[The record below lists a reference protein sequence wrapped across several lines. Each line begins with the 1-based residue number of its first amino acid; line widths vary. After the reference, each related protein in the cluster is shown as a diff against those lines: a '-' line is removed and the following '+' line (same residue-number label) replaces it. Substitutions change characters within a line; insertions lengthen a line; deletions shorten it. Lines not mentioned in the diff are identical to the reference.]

1 MEIKEQLHINA
12 VSGKYSKILEAIHR
26 KDINI
31 AIYQRDTHSLENDLS
46 IAIEKDFAYNASG
59 TPKEIASKLEGYF
72 DENLPQCK
80 ALLSDINGVL
90 RQFDTV
96 AGTNSYRLLFSTV
109 NNNMCRKFHTDI
121 NDLRLLCTYKGPGTL
136 WVSEDD
142 KSMEGRKKKN
152 SALIIKEEN
161 IHQTETGDVIILKGA
176 LYPEGNPALHRS
188 PTIEETG
195 KKRICKRLLLRIDTN
210 EFLNF
215 D

>member
-1 MEIKEQLHINA
+1 MEIKEQLNTNA
-12 VSGKYSKILEAIHR
+12 VSGSHHKVLEAIHQ
-26 KDINI
+26 KEVNV
-31 AIYQRDTHSLENDLS
+31 AIYQRDVHALQNDLS

-80 ALLSDINGVL
+80 ALLHDINEVL
-90 RQFDTV
+90 KQFNTV

-136 WVSEDD
+136 WVSEDK

-152 SALIIKEEN
+152 SELLIKEEN
-161 IHQTETGDVIILKGA
+161 IHQTKTGDVIILKGA
-176 LYPEGNPALHRS
+176 LYPEGSPALHRS
-188 PTIEETG
+188 PTIEEAG
-195 KKRICKRLLLRIDTN
+195 NKCIDKRLLLRIDTN